1 MSEGL
6 KVIQGFKVYRVS
18 RERQA
23 LTLTPQMSL
32 ASSHKIKDSKLR
44 SLMSSRRFTQS
55 CSEASADCR
64 ENRDF
69 KVYQASADLRVTW
82 ALKATRSAW
91 TLIKMEMGSLTGL
104 RRWWGPL

>member
-55 CSEASADCR
+55 CSEASEDSR
-64 ENRDF
+64 GYKGRP
-69 KVYQASADLRVTW
+69 ASADLRVTW

-91 TLIKMEMGSLTGL
+91 MLIKMEMGSLTGL